1 MGEGVGQML
10 RGGGYASIW
19 VLEVSN
25 VVTPGSFEDGLVE
38 EGSISITFD
47 SPTFFVSLSMENF
60 LLSENDMVLMD

>member
-1 MGEGVGQML
+1 
-10 RGGGYASIW
+10 
-19 VLEVSN
+19 
-25 VVTPGSFEDGLVE
+25 VE